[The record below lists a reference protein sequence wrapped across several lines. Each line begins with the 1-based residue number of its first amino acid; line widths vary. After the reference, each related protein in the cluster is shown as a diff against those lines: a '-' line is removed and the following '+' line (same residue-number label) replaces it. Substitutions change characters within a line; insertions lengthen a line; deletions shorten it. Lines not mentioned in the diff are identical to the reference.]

1 MPLAPPALSG
11 GDGIGSEPPPAVS
24 SLISSTFFDLRVLG
38 GPGLASMEG
47 TEPAGGG
54 GMGMVVPYGD
64 SGREGVTISITG
76 DSEKDVEVYSDGENR
91 ICAPSCE

>member
-1 MPLAPPALSG
+1 
-11 GDGIGSEPPPAVS
+11 
-24 SLISSTFFDLRVLG
+24 
-38 GPGLASMEG
+38 MEG
-47 TEPAGGG
+47 IEPAGGG